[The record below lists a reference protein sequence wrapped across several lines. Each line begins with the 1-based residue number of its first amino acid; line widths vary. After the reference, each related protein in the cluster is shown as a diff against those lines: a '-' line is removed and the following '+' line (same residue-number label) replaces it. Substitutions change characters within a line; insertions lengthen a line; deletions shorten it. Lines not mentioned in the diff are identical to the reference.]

1 MDDIA
6 FASKEDVADIDA
18 QLKAASEALIA
29 EMDELIRRAKILQAE
44 HVAIVAERRRLKRL
58 P

>member
-1 MDDIA
+1 VVDLA
-6 FASKEDVADIDA
+6 PTTEQEVADIDA
-18 QLKAASEALIA
+18 ELKAASDALIA

-44 HVAIVAERRRLKRL
+44 HVAIVAERRRLKKL